1 MNKNLGLLISLGLE
15 LDLFFSLSIG
25 EYDVRLIGDYS
36 KKLENYVLSKGFVKY
51 DYLYAD
57 NPKYIEFNKDGSA
70 IILVKK

>member
-25 EYDVRLIGDYS
+25 EYDVRLMGFYS
-36 KKLENYVLSKGFVKY
+36 KKLENYILSKGFIMY
-51 DYLYAD
+51 DYLYSD
-57 NPKYIEFNKDGSA
+57 NPNYIEFNKDGCA